1 MNWYK
6 ININKSL
13 DMEKAAL
20 RGMINQVASENLA
33 NQIYYN
39 IGKSSSSFHTYDF
52 NRHASQ
58 VDQEIGKLRMT
69 DPERQ
74 KLRGMVKSIFD
85 QKNANAQ
92 LRAQNATRTNA
103 QTAQA
108 PAAQA
113 NNVPNSN
120 TPVQGANTPAQ
131 QAAPPAVAQ

>member
-39 IGKSSSSFHTYDF
+39 IGKSSSNFHTYYF

-92 LRAQNATRTNA
+92 FRAQNATRTNA
-103 QTAQA
+103 QTSQV

-113 NNVPNSN
+113 TNVPNSN
-120 TPVQGANTPAQ
+120 TPVQSASTPTQ
-131 QAAPPAVAQ
+131 QATPSAVVQ